1 MTGPRR
7 VPDPGKT
14 LGKGLTRVGNSSF
27 PILVSHLF
35 VGVPSPE
42 LNSQCSQL
50 GMTGPR
56 RVPDPGKTL
65 GKGLRSG
72 IPGSPP
78 PVFIPIPR
86 AQLPVLPVGN
96 DWAKKGT
103 RSWENLGKGTHS
115 GWEFQ
120 LPNPC
125 FASICLC
132 PSPWKTPVGNS
143 GFPIFTPIP
152 RAQLPVLPVGN
163 HWAKKGTRS
172 WENLGKGIQVGNS
185 NFPILVSH
193 LFVGVPFPELN
204 SQCSQ
209 LGIAGPRRLPDPGKT
224 LGKGLRSGIPGSPP
238 SPELNSQCSQ
248 LGITGPRRVP
258 DPGKTLGK
266 GLRSGIPGSP
276 PPNLHPHPQSSTP
289 SAPSWESLGQ
299 EGYQILGKFWERD
312 SGWEFRVPPIFIPI
326 PIPRAQLP
334 VLPVGNDWAKKV
346 PDPGKTLGKG
356 LRLGISASQSLF
368 PIYLLVS
375 QSLSST
381 PSAPSWE
388 SLGQEGYQILGK
400 PWERDSGWEFRVPP
414 HPQSSTP
421 SAPSWE

>member
-299 EGYQILGKFWERD
+299 EGTRSWE
-312 SGWEFRVPPIFIPI
+312 
-326 PIPRAQLP
+326 
-334 VLPVGNDWAKKV
+334 N
-346 PDPGKTLGKG
+346 LGKG
-356 LRLGISASQSLF
+356 TQVGNSGFPQSSSPSPSPELNSQCSQLGMTG
-368 PIYLLVS
+368 PRR
-375 QSLSST
+375 
-381 PSAPSWE
+381 
-388 SLGQEGYQILGK
+388 YQILGK
-400 PWERDSGWEFRVPP
+400 PWERDSGWEFQLPNP
-414 HPQSSTP
+414 CFP
-421 SAPSWE
+421 SICWCPSP